1 MFNIHFFIE
10 RWKWNPDFG
19 IYVSNKGRFR
29 SRDKR
34 DLPIK
39 IGNGG
44 YCYVH
49 CEGTVHKYRLAHRV
63 VMLTWSPTDDAENL
77 TVDHLDHNKRNN
89 SIDNLEWVT
98 QEENLRRACADLL
111 PNEECEIE
119 VKVKPETTPKQLF
132 YPNTKAELKKYREIL
147 AAVTHYQIKPY
158 AHNAA
163 GSPTYVLDYTN
174 PDKEEMMRL
183 YGHLPSFNPDAILGG
198 INVMVSGAN
207 KKGKYERYGLR
218 ITPILE

>member
-1 MFNIHFFIE
+1 
-10 RWKWNPDFG
+10 
-19 IYVSNKGRFR
+19 
-29 SRDKR
+29 
-34 DLPIK
+34 
-39 IGNGG
+39 
-44 YCYVH
+44 
-49 CEGTVHKYRLAHRV
+49 
-63 VMLTWSPTDDAENL
+63 
-77 TVDHLDHNKRNN
+77 
-89 SIDNLEWVT
+89 LEWVT

-147 AAVTHYQIKPY
+147 ATVTHYQIKPY

-163 GSPTYVLDYTN
+163 GSPIYVLDYTN

-198 INVMVSGAN
+198 INAMVSGAN

-218 ITPILE
+218 IIPILE